1 MNHRDELLQAF
12 RILPED
18 LEANR
23 AGKLGTTQQRSL
35 LRSGTL
41 NIMAAFLLG
50 GLLVAILYAVAERPL
65 TPIQWIL
72 GGVMIVAL
80 LVIGIRYFIQTRMAV
95 TKARVECMVGPVR
108 VSRRSKAF
116 YANIADR
123 SFRLPI
129 FPRFVH
135 ANTEYRVYI
144 VPETESVVAM
154 EPI

>member
-12 RILPED
+12 RISVED

-23 AGKLGTTQQRSL
+23 AGKLGVTQQRTL

-41 NIMAAFLLG
+41 NVVAAFLLG

-65 TPIQWIL
+65 APVQWIL
-72 GGVMIVAL
+72 GAVLVAAL
-80 LVIGIRYFIQTRMAV
+80 LVIGIRYFVQTRTAV
-95 TKARVECMVGPVR
+95 TKAQVECVRGPVR
-108 VSRRSKAF
+108 VSRRSRAF

-135 ANTEYRVYI
+135 ANMEYRVYI

-154 EPI
+154 EPA

>member
-18 LEANR
+18 LDANR
-23 AGKLGTTQQRSL
+23 IGKLGATQQRSL

-41 NIMAAFLLG
+41 NVIAAFLLG

-65 TPIQWIL
+65 TPVQWLL
-72 GGVMIVAL
+72 GGAMVVAL
-80 LVIGIRYFIQTRMAV
+80 LVIGVRYFFQTRMAV
-95 TKARVECMVGPVR
+95 TKARVEYVDGTVR
-108 VSRRSKAF
+108 VSRRSRAF